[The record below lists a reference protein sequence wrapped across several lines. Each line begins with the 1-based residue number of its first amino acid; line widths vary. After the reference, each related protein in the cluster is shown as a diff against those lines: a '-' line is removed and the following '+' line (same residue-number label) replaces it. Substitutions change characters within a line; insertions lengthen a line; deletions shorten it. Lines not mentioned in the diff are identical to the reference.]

1 MLLETVYFCES
12 RVDIWRKLG
21 RYLQILKDHY
31 WFAAD
36 LCLPDWPSTEQLC
49 VTYKNCNL
57 KGNWAAESVSV
68 TKCIVLVS
76 DRSISSIYW
85 SGLNC
90 LKVHMYLL
98 QICIF
103 TVCVYVCIYTQILKW
118 FWVTSHLIGHSHLC
132 IKVKF
137 CSWCCTTLTWSK
149 MWKWRGQDLLCSLV
163 GLYMILTQCPGSSS
177 EQSICL
183 SAMFIHWFQ
192 SAVCSAELWSL
203 SLWRNPNTPRDVHP
217 WKSTAVR

>member
-103 TVCVYVCIYTQILKW
+103 TVCVCVYIHTNFK
-118 FWVTSHLIGHSHLC
+118 
-132 IKVKF
+132 
-137 CSWCCTTLTWSK
+137 
-149 MWKWRGQDLLCSLV
+149 
-163 GLYMILTQCPGSSS
+163 MILSDFSSHWTFSPVHKS
-177 EQSICL
+177 EIL
-183 SAMFIHWFQ
+183 FMMLHHINM
-192 SAVCSAELWSL
+192 V
-203 SLWRNPNTPRDVHP
+203 
-217 WKSTAVR
+217 